1 MANKIISKSLYI
13 QMNMK
18 LNLSFIIMISI
29 LMINFIKSDNCL
41 ITNRTIITTQW
52 LNNIICL
59 GDDNFRY
66 VNFATSSDN
75 DMIIETTAIPDS
87 PKRMFY
93 GIKSNGEPFF
103 SNGQYHST
111 IVISNQ
117 TESNNARYEG
127 EIFL

>member
-1 MANKIISKSLYI
+1 MTNKKTDISLFIQIKIKLYLIIIIISV
-13 QMNMK
+13 
-18 LNLSFIIMISI
+18 
-29 LMINFIKSDNCL
+29 LMINFIKADNCL

-59 GDDNFRY
+59 GDDNFKY
-66 VNFATSSDN
+66 VNFATSSNN

-103 SNGQYHST
+103 SNGEYFSSMAK
-111 IVISNQ
+111 INQ
-117 TESNNARYEG
+117 IIQDMKENY
-127 EIFL
+127 FLL